1 MSAIVEKPFHI
12 YRSSAGS
19 GKTYTLAKTYL
30 KLALHSPHAFKR
42 ILGVTFTNKATAE
55 MKQRILL
62 FLDDLSAGRND
73 ALANDLAMELNIPV
87 ENLAVRARDLRSRI
101 LHNYHQFAIVTI
113 DSFFHQVI
121 RSFAREIGLQGS
133 FSLNLDTKT
142 VLETITNQM
151 LEKLGEAKNK
161 RLLQWLTRFAEMKM
175 NEGETWDFR
184 KDSLKLAGQ
193 LFSDEFKPH
202 SQEVLAL
209 EKENGFF
216 ERYIKDLD
224 TIIASFEALIKKT
237 AGESIEKLAAK
248 GLDPTELKGKSTGVA
263 MLFVK
268 MAQGILNPT
277 ETQLAAYDDQEK
289 WLNKGDHKDTAR
301 FELITQ
307 FVIPLYRQL
316 LDVYNQGFTHY
327 QSAIEIKRYFYTFGI
342 LSALNSQLETF
353 RETED
358 TLLISDLAELLRR
371 IINDSDTPYI
381 FEKVGSRYD
390 HFLIDEFQDT
400 SFYQWGNFKPLI
412 KNNTDSGLQSMIVGD
427 AKQSIYRWRGGN
439 WSLLQ
444 HKAGQDIGDHHS
456 KVIPLLDNWRSS
468 PDLVNFN
475 NEFFQKATEVFAT
488 SFKDFLQDQNGD
500 LGHHLSVYSDVAQ
513 VPKNHHAGLIQISYF
528 ENDETEKWKEVAI
541 RETISAVENA
551 QTQGYQLKDIA
562 ILTRGKKDGKL
573 IADAFMAHQSSP
585 HANPNFKYDIISS
598 EVLYLTSSLAV
609 NMLVSIMEWLHN
621 EKNQIATA
629 EWSYFHRMLSKKIKS
644 EKPFENWREYSS
656 QSPESLHNQKNYLKS
671 LPVYELTESLIRIFK
686 LNEHAEEFT
695 YLQGFQDAVLD
706 YSKNE
711 RGDIASFLNWWATAK
726 NNRTVTL
733 SDQNNAISILTIHKS
748 KGLEFPIIILP
759 FLSWGLD
766 HISSQDNILWV
777 HPVPHAPFNQLP
789 IIPLSYQNSMDK
801 THWSTAY
808 RLEKINAFI
817 DNLNLLYVAFTRAK
831 IALYAFGEMKT
842 KEKNLTNVGDL
853 AFSILKNH
861 EKWNPDT
868 LTFQVGKLTAISKKD
883 DLSSEFTFTHY
894 AAFAWRS
901 KVALQL
907 KNEIAQTQ
915 ESREAQRWGIQ
926 LHKDLGKLKTLND
939 LYRLED
945 SYLKRELKLIVNHE
959 AIEPF
964 FSGVSD
970 VKIEVPI
977 LLPSGESRRIDRLVK
992 KNNEWWVVD
1001 FKTGKPKS
1009 KNNDQ
1014 VKKYMSILNTMGY
1027 QSLRGFL
1034 VYLDPVMVEEV
1045 AI

>member
-1 MSAIVEKPFHI
+1 MIAFSEKPFHI

-30 KLALHSPHAFKR
+30 KLALQSPHAFKR

-62 FLDDLSAGRND
+62 FLDELSAGKNES
-73 ALANDLAMELNIPV
+73 LANELGSELSLSNEKLSDL
-87 ENLAVRARDLRSRI
+87 ARDLRSRI
-101 LHNYHQFAIVTI
+101 LHGYHQFAIVTI

-151 LEKLGEAKNK
+151 LEKLGDDKNK
-161 RLLQWLTRFAEMKM
+161 KLLLWLTRFAEMKM
-175 NEGETWDFR
+175 NDGKSWDFR
-184 KDSLKLAGQ
+184 NDTIKLASQ

-209 EKENGFF
+209 DKKEEFF
-216 ERYIKDLD
+216 VCFIGELD
-224 TIIASFEALIKKT
+224 VIISSFEALMKRT
-237 AGESIEKLAAK
+237 AKECIEKLASK
-248 GLDPTELKGKSTGVA
+248 GLNPRELNGKGRGPG

-268 MAQGILNPT
+268 MADGLIYPT
-277 ETQLAAYDDQEK
+277 DANHEAYHNQNK
-289 WLNKGDHKDTAR
+289 WLNKTDLTDASR
-301 FELITQ
+301 FELIVN
-307 FVIPLYRQL
+307 FVIPLYQSL
-316 LDVYNQGFTHY
+316 LDTYNKGLAHY
-327 QSAIEIKRYFYTFGI
+327 QSAIEIKKHFYTYGI
-342 LSALNSQLETF
+342 LSALNSQLEEF
-353 RETED
+353 RDQED
-358 TLLISDLAELLRR
+358 TLLISDLPELLKR

-400 SFYQWGNFKPLI
+400 SFYQWDNFKPLI

-439 WSLLQ
+439 WQLLQ
-444 HKAGQDIGDHHS
+444 NKAGHDMGNHHS
-456 KVIPLLDNWRSS
+456 EVIPLLDNWRSS

-475 NEFFQKATEVFAT
+475 NDFFQKSTAIFSEI
-488 SFKDFLQDQNGD
+488 FKDFLQNKNRD
-500 LGHHLSVYSDVAQ
+500 LSHFLGVYEDIQQ
-513 VPKNHHAGLIQISYF
+513 VPKNKHPGHVHIQYIQ
-528 ENDETEKWKEVAI
+528 NDETEKWKEKAI
-541 RETISAVENA
+541 KETIIAVENA
-551 QTQGYQLKDIA
+551 QSKGYQLKDIA
-562 ILTRGKKDGKL
+562 ILTRGKSEGKL
-573 IADAFMAHQSSP
+573 IADAFMAYTSSP
-585 HANPNFKYDIISS
+585 AANPNYKYDIVSS
-598 EVLYLTSSLAV
+598 EVLFLTSGISVCL
-609 NMLVSIMEWLHN
+609 LISTMEWLQN
-621 EKNQIATA
+621 EKNLIA
-629 EWSYFHRMLSKKIKS
+629 KS
-644 EKPFENWREYSS
+644 EWTYFYRILTKNLKADNPFEHWREFST
-656 QSPESLHNQKNYLKS
+656 QSPESLHSQKHYLKS
-671 LPVYELTESLIRIFK
+671 LPVFELTESLIRIFK
-686 LNEHAEEFT
+686 LNDYPEEFT

-711 RGDIASFLNWWATAK
+711 RGDIASFLDWWETAK
-726 NNRTVTL
+726 TKRTVSL
-733 SDQNNAISILTIHKS
+733 SDQNNAINILTIHKS
-748 KGLEFPIIILP
+748 KGLEFPIVIIP

-766 HISSQDNILWV
+766 HGGGKENILWV
-777 HPVPHAPFNQLP
+777 KPVPHSPFDKLP
-789 IIPLSYQNSMDK
+789 IIPLNYHEGMDK
-801 THWSTAY
+801 TYWSTEY
-808 RLEKINAFI
+808 RVEKINAFI

-831 IALYAFGEMKT
+831 IALYAFGEIKKEMK
-842 KEKNLTNVGDL
+842 LSSVGDL
-853 AFSILKNH
+853 TYHIVKNREEWEGESLK
-861 EKWNPDT
+861 
-868 LTFQVGKLTAISKKD
+868 FQIGEIPAIVKND
-883 DLSSEFTFTHY
+883 EVNREFTFSHY
-894 AAFAWRS
+894 AAFPWRS

-926 LHKDLGKLKTLND
+926 LHKDLGKLKTLED

-959 AIEPF
+959 DIEPF
-964 FSGVSD
+964 FNGVSE

-977 LLPSGESRRIDRLVK
+977 LLPGGESRRIDRLVK

-1001 FKTGKPKS
+1001 FKTGKHKS

-1014 VKKYMSILNTMGY
+1014 VKKYMAILDTMGY